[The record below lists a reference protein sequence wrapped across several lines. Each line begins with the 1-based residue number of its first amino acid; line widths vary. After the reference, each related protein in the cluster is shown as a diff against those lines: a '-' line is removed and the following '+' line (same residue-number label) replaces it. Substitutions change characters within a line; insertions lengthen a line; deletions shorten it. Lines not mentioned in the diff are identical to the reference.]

1 MNRREADKRPKVE
14 EPKGKTEEEK
24 EAEMREELGR
34 NRKAVEEGATIGK
47 HPDEL
52 KHLGR

>member
-1 MNRREADKRPKVE
+1 MNRREADKRPKPE

-24 EAEMREELGR
+24 EAEMREQLEG
-34 NRKAVEEGATIGK
+34 NRKAVKESVTIGN